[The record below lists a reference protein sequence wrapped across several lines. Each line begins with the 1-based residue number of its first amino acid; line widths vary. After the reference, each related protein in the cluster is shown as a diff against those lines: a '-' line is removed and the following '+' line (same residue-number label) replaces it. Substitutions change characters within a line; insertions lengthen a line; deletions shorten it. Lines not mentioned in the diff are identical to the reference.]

1 MSKQDDMVAYEDVD
15 DVIEVAERLLIED
28 QGALTADEIAE
39 IGGELD
45 IPEEYIERARER
57 LAEQRRDQER
67 QAERDQQRRRRI
79 LLASAACTALIA
91 LIFGVW
97 SFAAVSKLA
106 PLHADVEAHRAEVA
120 NMQERK
126 VAIDEQFA
134 DRPDSLEKD
143 AQLVGSQNRLRVATK
158 RYNEAAAAYNRQAST
173 FPASLWAPV
182 VGFPSRV
189 SLD

>member
-1 MSKQDDMVAYEDVD
+1 MSKDDDMVAYEDVD
-15 DVIEVAERLLIED
+15 DVIEVAERLLMED
-28 QGALTADEIAE
+28 QGALSADEIAE

-45 IPEEYIERARER
+45 IPEEYIERAREQ
-57 LAEQRRDQER
+57 LAEQRQDEQR
-67 QAERDQQRRRRI
+67 QAQRARQSRRRI
-79 LLASAACTALIA
+79 LRAAGISAALIV
-91 LIFGVW
+91 LVFGVW
-97 SFAAVSKLA
+97 SYAAVSKLG
-106 PLHADVEAHRAEVA
+106 PLHANVEAHRAEVA

-126 VAIDEQFA
+126 VDIEQQFA

-173 FPASLWAPV
+173 FPASMWTSV
-182 VGFPSRV
+182 VGLPTHV